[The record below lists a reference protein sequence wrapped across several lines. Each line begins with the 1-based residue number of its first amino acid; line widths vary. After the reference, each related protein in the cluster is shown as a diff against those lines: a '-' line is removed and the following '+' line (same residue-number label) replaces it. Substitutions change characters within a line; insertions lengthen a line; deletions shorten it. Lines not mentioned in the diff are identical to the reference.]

1 VRRVAPAAPLR
12 LASAT
17 LDGAVTEMLVGRDVE
32 LEAVVHFLAS
42 TKAPASLLAI
52 ESEPGMGKTT
62 LWREALLRSGRA
74 RIVLSCQ
81 PARSEA
87 ALSYSALADL
97 LSAVDPSAF
106 STLPSPQREA
116 LEVALLRA
124 KPTRRASTRRAVGTA
139 LVSLLQG
146 IAIRHPVLIAV
157 DDEQWLDSATVSVLS
172 FALRRLR
179 DAPLRVLVTRRTDV
193 EGTSLADAFDAVSV
207 EHLPLRPLSAAALH
221 EIISSRVGLT
231 LRRPLVV
238 RIAQLS
244 GGNPFYALEIAATL
258 ARDGVPSG
266 RDLPVPD
273 DMRALVARRI
283 RALPAATQDAL
294 LHTAIAAHPSID
306 FIDAAALAAAEEI
319 DLVRIA
325 DDGRIHFTHPLYASA
340 VDASAPLVR
349 RRQAHRELASSVS
362 NPEERARHLALGTSE
377 PDDAVAEI
385 VVTAARLA
393 RGRGAPDAAAELS
406 ELAVRLSAPE
416 SPAFGER
423 KLELA
428 QHLHLTGDLD
438 GATRLL
444 EELAASLPAGDL
456 KAGVLLH
463 LSGLVYQRA
472 GESRA
477 AAVAREAL
485 AVARAPMLQARCHAV
500 LAGWAGTQELA
511 EALKAA
517 LTALQLLDAQAPDA
531 DPAVASF
538 ALANRI
544 RADLFLGNGF
554 DEAAAKRA
562 LELEQAAHDPP
573 ASVDDRVVYKLG
585 QWLRYVDELGAARE
599 HLGDAYRTAIDEG
612 DESSRLNILLNQLL
626 VEIWAGELAV
636 AEEVMVTLGE
646 TAVQLGV
653 PHPGDVWQTY
663 LDAHLGRLELVRERA
678 AGADRQEPIVDML
691 YLRSLG
697 AAELAA
703 GENEAADRDLERA
716 GRRLEEIG
724 FREPAV
730 WRVEADRI
738 EAAVEVGDTARADR
752 LTTRFERQA
761 ERSQI
766 PWNLAAAARSR
777 GILAA
782 ASGDTEGATSA
793 LTRALMAHERC
804 PVPFERART
813 LLVLGRVHRR
823 AKRKRLANE
832 ALTAALGIFEDV
844 RSELW
849 AERARSELQRVGTRR
864 APESLTPT
872 ERQIA
877 QLAAEGLTNKS
888 IAATMFVSTKTV
900 EANLSRTY
908 RKLGI
913 SARAQLDRALTDAG
927 LPRS

>member
-1 VRRVAPAAPLR
+1 
-12 LASAT
+12 
-17 LDGAVTEMLVGRDVE
+17 MLVGRDVE

-42 TKAPASLLAI
+42 TKAPASLLVI

-62 LWREALLRSGRA
+62 LWREALLRSERA

-81 PARSEA
+81 PARPEA
-87 ALSYSALADL
+87 TLSYSALADL

-124 KPTRRASTRRAVGTA
+124 KPKSRAPTRRAVGTA
-139 LVSLLQG
+139 LVSLLQTL
-146 IAIRHPVLIAV
+146 AVRHPVLIAV
-157 DDEQWLDSATVSVLS
+157 DDEQWLDSATVAVLA

-179 DAPLRVLVTRRTDV
+179 DASLRVLVTKRTDV
-193 EGTSLADAFDAVSV
+193 DGASLVDAFDAISV
-207 EHLPLRPLSAAALH
+207 ERLTLRPLSAAALH
-221 EIISSRVGLT
+221 DIISSRVGLT

-238 RIAQLS
+238 RIAQIS
-244 GGNPFYALEIAATL
+244 GGNPFYALEVAATL
-258 ARDGVPSG
+258 ARDGVPAG

-283 RALPAATQDAL
+283 RALPADTRDAL
-294 LHTAIAAHPSID
+294 LHTAIAAHPSIG

-362 NPEERARHLALGTSE
+362 NPEERARHLALGTAE
-377 PDDAVAEI
+377 PDERVAEA

-393 RGRGAPDAAAELS
+393 KGRGAPDAAAELS
-406 ELAVRLSAPE
+406 ELAVRLSAPG
-416 SPAFGER
+416 STALGER

-438 GATRLL
+438 RATRLL

-456 KAGVLLH
+456 KAGALLH
-463 LSGLVYQRA
+463 LSGLVYQRS

-485 AVARAPMLQARCHAV
+485 AVARAPVLQARCHAV

-517 LTALQLLDAQAPDA
+517 QTALELLDAQAGHA

-554 DEAAAKRA
+554 DKSAANRA

-573 ASVDDRVVYKLG
+573 ASVDDRVVYRLG
-585 QWLRYVDELGAARE
+585 QWLRYVDELAAARD
-599 HLGDAYRTAIDEG
+599 HLGDAYRMAIDEG
-612 DESSRLNILLNQLL
+612 DEASRLNILLNQLL
-626 VEIWAGELAV
+626 VEIWAGEAAV
-636 AEEVMVTLGE
+636 AEEVMVTLRE

-653 PHPGDVWQTY
+653 PASAEVWQTY
-663 LDAHLGRLELVRERA
+663 LDAHLGRLESVRERA
-678 AGADRQEPIVDML
+678 AAADREEPIVDML

-697 AAELAA
+697 VAELAA
-703 GENEAADRDLERA
+703 GEQEAADRDLERA
-716 GRRLEEIG
+716 GLLLEEIG

-752 LTTRFERQA
+752 LAKRLERQA

-766 PWNLAAAARSR
+766 PWSLAAAARSR

-782 ASGDTEGATSA
+782 ARGDSEGATAA
-793 LTRALMAHERC
+793 LERALVAHERS

-832 ALTAALGIFEDV
+832 TLTAALGIFERV
-844 RSELW
+844 RSEFW
-849 AERARSELQRVGTRR
+849 AERTRSELQRVVTRR

-877 QLAAEGLTNKS
+877 QLAAEGLTNKG

-900 EANLSRTY
+900 EANLSRAY

-913 SARAQLDRALTDAG
+913 SARAQLDRALTEAG